1 MKNIL
6 SIFTSIFIIAVVL
19 TSCKKENTTTT
30 STQKDT
36 VILKDTV
43 TVNDTIPHPITILG
57 FYTGEIGNNGDY
69 PSFQMGFLFRSDGTV
84 RAYNNNISTPGYF
97 DTSAIPPAEG
107 TYVVS
112 GDTVTT
118 TCTYLNNPSNTF
130 STIAI
135 IDSAF
140 TYMQGTWGSGS
151 LNTGGGYFFVYKH
164 F

>member
-6 SIFTSIFIIAVVL
+6 YIFTSIFITAIVL

-36 VILKDTV
+36 IILKDTV
-43 TVNDTIPHPITILG
+43 TVNDTIPHPITIVG
-57 FYTGEIGNNGDY
+57 FYVGEIGNNTDY
-69 PSFQMGFLFRSDGTV
+69 PSFQMDFLFRSNGTV

-97 DTSAIPPAEG
+97 DTTAIPPAEG

-140 TYMQGTWGSGS
+140 TYMQGAWGSGS
-151 LNTGGGYFFVYKH
+151 LNTGGGNFFVYKQ